1 MNITFLKR
9 RQQQGSVLFT
19 VVIIGAIMCISIGA
33 TLTLSSNSVKNSH
46 GRVDWN
52 KAYYT
57 SESAMVWAAQY
68 IIDGH
73 APPAGLTQSY
83 SLSGGNLP
91 VAELVAG
98 GTNGDVDLKGAWV
111 SITQPTN
118 MASDNYVITAS
129 SRVNN
134 KVRTLQ
140 ATITAFP
147 VSTVFDYE
155 YFLNNWGWWWGTPI
169 YGQGGQRSN
178 WYFDFQGG
186 PTVNGLLYANPS
198 VEENEVPYIVGTP
211 APFVGLAAADP
222 ITYVHDGAPRVT
234 MPNLMNFSNYIATA
248 LANTSTNGIWLG
260 STQIVAGVV
269 NNGSTNGVSGIYLV
283 GTTAQPIQI
292 KGTVVVPGD
301 VVIQGVV
308 TGQGTLYV
316 GGDLYI
322 AGNLQYKNG
331 PNYSTPPETMPA
343 TNRDAWVASNQS
355 KDLIAYAVN
364 GSVFGGDV
372 TSSDWISYEYNYP
385 GSGLQF
391 VGDES
396 HLGADGILGTADD
409 NIPFLHADGTMST
422 WYDADGNGVVNANY
436 NYNTDINMTA
446 ARASAIQGYPTDGGG
461 NPVGYNQVA
470 TDNIGLFDGIFY
482 TDHAMA
488 IRSAAG
494 STTFNGAVIS
504 RNEQIVFNSVCNFI
518 YDSRVNSR
526 YHNNPND
533 IINLGLPYGKT
544 LAVNSMVELAP
555 NSTGL

>member
-9 RQQQGSVLFT
+9 RQQEGSVLFT
-19 VVIIGAIMCISIGA
+19 VVIIGAVMCISIGA
-33 TLTLSSNSVKNSH
+33 TLSLSSNSVKNSH

-57 SESAMVWAAQY
+57 SESAMVWAAQR
-68 IIDGH
+68 IIDGNP
-73 APPAGLTQSY
+73 PPAGITQTY
-83 SLSGGNLP
+83 SLSSGNLP
-91 VAELVAG
+91 TSELVAG
-98 GTNGDVDLKGAWV
+98 GTNGDVTLRGAWV

-118 MASDNYVITAS
+118 LASDNYIITAS
-129 SRVNN
+129 SKVND

-169 YGQGGQRSN
+169 YGEGGQRSN

-186 PTVNGLLYANPS
+186 PTVNGMLYANPS
-198 VEENEVPYIVGTP
+198 VEQNEAPYIIGTP
-211 APFVGLAAADP
+211 APFAGLAAADP

-248 LANTSTNGIWLG
+248 LSNTSSNGIWLG
-260 STQIVAGVV
+260 STQIVFGVV

-283 GTTAQPIQI
+283 GTSAQPIQI

-301 VVIQGVV
+301 VVIKGNV

-322 AGNLQYKNG
+322 AGDLQYKNG
-331 PNYSTPPETMPA
+331 PNYSTYPETMTP
-343 TNRDAWVASNQS
+343 TNRDAWVASNQN

-372 TSSDWISYEYNYP
+372 TSSDWIQNEYYMP
-385 GSGLQF
+385 LSGLAS

-396 HLGADGILGTADD
+396 QLGADGILGTGDD
-409 NIPFLHADGTMST
+409 GIPFLHADGTMSA
-422 WYDADGNGVVNANY
+422 WYDADGNGVVNHNY
-436 NYNTDINMTA
+436 NYNTDINMTT
-446 ARASAIQGYPTDGGG
+446 ARANAIQGYPKDGGG
-461 NPVGYNQVA
+461 SPVGYNQVA
-470 TDNIGLFDGIFY
+470 TDNMGSLDGIFY

-488 IRSAAG
+488 IRADNGAV
-494 STTFNGAVIS
+494 FHGAVIS
-504 RNEQIVFNSVCNFI
+504 RNEQIVFNGSCYFV

-555 NSTGL
+555 NYTGL

>member
-19 VVIIGAIMCISIGA
+19 VVIIGAVMCISIGA

-57 SESAMVWAAQY
+57 SESAMVWAAQR
-68 IIDGH
+68 IIDGNP
-73 APPAGLTQSY
+73 PPAGITQTY
-83 SLSGGNLP
+83 SLSSANLP

-98 GTNGDVDLKGAWV
+98 GTNGDVTLKGAWV

-118 MASDNYVITAS
+118 MASDNYIITAS
-129 SRVNN
+129 SRVND

-147 VSTVFDYE
+147 VSTVFDFE

-169 YGQGGQRSN
+169 YGEGGQRSN

-198 VEENEVPYIVGTP
+198 VEENEVPYVVGTP
-211 APFVGLAAADP
+211 APFIGLAANDP

-248 LANTSTNGIWLG
+248 LSNTSSNGIWLG

-269 NNGSTNGVSGIYLV
+269 NGGSTSGVSGIYLV
-283 GTTAQPIQI
+283 GTSAQPIQI

-301 VVIQGVV
+301 VVIQGYV

-331 PNYSTPPETMPA
+331 PDYSSYPETMSA
-343 TNRDAWVASNQS
+343 TNRDAWVASNQN

-372 TSSDWISYEYNYP
+372 TASDWIQNEYYMP
-385 GSGLQF
+385 RSGLISC
-391 VGDES
+391 GRR
-396 HLGADGILGTADD
+396 ITARSGWD
-409 NIPFLHADGTMST
+409 
-422 WYDADGNGVVNANY
+422 
-436 NYNTDINMTA
+436 
-446 ARASAIQGYPTDGGG
+446 RRDGGRWH
-461 NPVGYNQVA
+461 PVPSCRRHDERLV
-470 TDNIGLFDGIFY
+470 
-482 TDHAMA
+482 
-488 IRSAAG
+488 
-494 STTFNGAVIS
+494 
-504 RNEQIVFNSVCNFI
+504 
-518 YDSRVNSR
+518 
-526 YHNNPND
+526 
-533 IINLGLPYGKT
+533 
-544 LAVNSMVELAP
+544 
-555 NSTGL
+555 

>member
-1 MNITFLKR
+1 MNITFLKHR
-9 RQQQGSVLFT
+9 QQGSVLFT
-19 VVIIGAIMCISIGA
+19 VVIIGAVMCISIGA

-57 SESAMVWAAQY
+57 SESALVWATQHVL
-68 IIDGH
+68 DGN
-73 APPAGLTQSY
+73 APPAGITQTY
-83 SLSGGNLP
+83 SLSSANLP
-91 VAELVAG
+91 LAELVSG

-111 SITQPTN
+111 TVAQLTN
-118 MASDNYVITAS
+118 MPANSYIVTAS

-140 ATITAFP
+140 ASITAYP

-198 VEENEVPYIVGTP
+198 VEENEVPYVVGTP
-211 APFVGLAAADP
+211 APFVGLAASDP

-234 MPNLMNFSNYIATA
+234 MPNLLNFSNYIATA
-248 LANTSTNGIWLG
+248 LTDTSTNGIWLG

-269 NNGSTNGVSGIYLV
+269 NGGSTNGVSGIYLV
-283 GTTAQPIQI
+283 GTSAQPIQI

-301 VVIQGVV
+301 VVIKGVV

-322 AGNLQYKNG
+322 ANSLTYKNP

-343 TNRDAWVASNQS
+343 TNRDAWVASNQTG
-355 KDLIAYAVN
+355 DLIAYAVR

-372 TSSDWISYEYNYP
+372 TASDWINYEYDYP

-396 HLGADGILGTADD
+396 HLGADGIAGTGDD
-409 NIPFLHADGTMST
+409 NIPFLHADGTWST

-436 NYNTDINMTA
+436 NYNTDINMTT
-446 ARASAIQGYPTDGGG
+446 ARANAIQGYPVDGGG
-461 NPVGYNQVA
+461 NPVAYNTVA
-470 TDNIGLFDGIFY
+470 TDDMGAFDGIFY

-494 STTFNGAVIS
+494 STTFFGAVIS

-533 IINLGLPYGKT
+533 IINLGLPFGKT

-555 NSTGL
+555 NWAGL

>member
-1 MNITFLKR
+1 MKIISHKR
-9 RQQQGSVLFT
+9 LQQQGSVLLT
-19 VVIIGAIMCISIGA
+19 VVVIGGIMSVAIAA
-33 TLTLSSNSVKNSH
+33 TLNLSSTSLSNAH

-52 KAYYT
+52 KAYYI
-57 SESAMVWAAQY
+57 SENAMIWATQATLDNPPGTGSSNY
-68 IIDGH
+68 YSTLDG
-73 APPAGLTQSY
+73 T
-83 SLSGGNLP
+83 LP
-91 VAELVAG
+91 VAELISG
-98 GTNGDVDLKGAWV
+98 GANGDVAFKSAWV
-111 SITQPTN
+111 SVVQPGGTAN
-118 MASDNYVITAS
+118 NTYTVTAS
-129 SRVNN
+129 SMVNN

-140 ATITAFP
+140 ASVTAFP

-198 VEENEVPYIVGTP
+198 VEENEVPYIIGTP
-211 APFVGLAAADP
+211 APFVGLAASDP
-222 ITYVHDGAPRVT
+222 IKYVHDGAPRVT

-248 LANTSTNGIWLG
+248 LTDTSTNGIWIG
-260 STQIVAGVV
+260 STQVVAGVV
-269 NNGSTNGVSGIYLV
+269 NNGSTNGVSGLYLV
-283 GTTAQPIQI
+283 GTATLPIQV

-301 VVIQGVV
+301 LVIQGYV

-322 AGNLQYKNG
+322 ANSLQYKNG
-331 PNYSTPPETMPA
+331 PNYSTAPETMTD
-343 TNRDAWVASNQS
+343 TNRDAWVTSNQN
-355 KDLIAYAVN
+355 KDLVAYAVN

-372 TSSDWISYEYNYP
+372 TAGDWINYEYWYP
-385 GSGLQF
+385 GSGLAY

-396 HLGADGILGTADD
+396 HLGADGIAGTGDD
-409 NIPFLHADGTMST
+409 YIPFLHADGSMST

-436 NYNTDINMTA
+436 NYNTDINMTT
-446 ARASAIQGYPTDGGG
+446 ARANAIQGYPTDTSG
-461 NPVGYNQVA
+461 NPVAYNSIA
-470 TDNIGLFDGIFY
+470 TDNMGSFDGIFY

-494 STTFNGAVIS
+494 STTFHGAVIS
-504 RNEQIVFNSVCNFI
+504 RNEQIVFNSVCNFV

-544 LAVNSMVELAP
+544 LAVNSMFELPPIYA
-555 NSTGL
+555 GL